1 MNLPE
6 RLRLCMVRRRGCF
19 GCGSGGVV
27 LAVRDIDGLKGSCL
41 PCLLGRNGPYRALLR
56 SSWHWSS
63 EPLLRGPVNPENLDG
78 AGFAKAMRAA
88 LRAREGLGSC

>member
-1 MNLPE
+1 M
-6 RLRLCMVRRRGCF
+6 
-19 GCGSGGVV
+19 
-27 LAVRDIDGLKGSCL
+27 DGLKGSCL
-41 PCLLGRNGPYRALLR
+41 PCLLKRNGPYRALLR

-88 LRAREGLGSC
+88 LGEKYGELLAGKPEEIP